1 MDLAV
6 DIEQNKLSVELQ
18 KLRERFGLDIIKT
31 GDEL

>member
-1 MDLAV
+1 MDLDE
-6 DIEQNKLSVELQ
+6 DIAHNKLTLELQ